1 MTIEQKT
8 PWYDKKIWVIVWFI
22 FCWPVG
28 IYGLIKSTTINPIWK
43 MVIFILIAI
52 VVFGNLTNNNSAST
66 ARTNSNTSADTADT
80 AVPELPTDKPEV
92 KPTENRAQ
100 AKIACN
106 AWLQE
111 ATLIISDL
119 QAGEI
124 SRAKARHNKMFE
136 GDICDTQTYI
146 VLGMAINNYEENEIN
161 KAERDIRIALSRMNE
176 IAQKYKQNIQCDS
189 RE

>member
-43 MVIFILIAI
+43 MIIIILII
-52 VVFGNLTNNNSAST
+52 VVFFGAITRGNST
-66 ARTNSNTSADTADT
+66 ATTDTSSKYSANIADT

-92 KPTENRAQ
+92 KPTENRTQ

-111 ATLIISDL
+111 ATLIIYDL
-119 QAGEI
+119 QTGEI

-136 GDICDTQTYI
+136 GDICDNQAYI
-146 VLGMAINNYEENEIN
+146 VIGMAIKAYEENEVA
-161 KAERDIRIALSRMNE
+161 KAEKYTRIALSLMDE
-176 IAQKYKQNIQCDS
+176 IAQKYK
-189 RE
+189 

>member
-1 MTIEQKT
+1 MTTEQKT

-52 VVFGNLTNNNSAST
+52 VIFGNLTRNNSAST
-66 ARTNSNTSADTADT
+66 ARTNSNTSVDTADTVDT

-92 KPTENRAQ
+92 KPTENRTQ

-111 ATLIISDL
+111 ATLIIYDL
-119 QAGEI
+119 QTGEI

-136 GDICDTQTYI
+136 GDICDNQAYI
-146 VLGMAINNYEENEIN
+146 VIGMAIKAYEENEVA
-161 KAERDIRIALSRMNE
+161 KAEKYTRIALSLMDE
-176 IAQKYKQNIQCDS
+176 IAQKYK
-189 RE
+189 

>member
-1 MTIEQKT
+1 MTIEPKT
-8 PWYDKKIWVIVWFI
+8 PWYDKKGWVVFWFI
-22 FCWPVG
+22 FFFPVG
-28 IYGLIKSTTINPIWK
+28 IYGLIKSTTISPIWK
-43 MVIFILIAI
+43 MVVIILIAI
-52 VVFGNLTNNNSAST
+52 IIFAPRTNNNSAST
-66 ARTNSNTSADTADT
+66 ARTNSNTLVDTVDT

-176 IAQKYKQNIQCDS
+176 IAQKYK
-189 RE
+189 